1 MIQIQEAILH
11 FYDAATLSETLSD
24 TPLDLRSGL
33 MVDYLAHHIERGLK
47 DPAASHAKFSQTSAV
62 PERIK
67 TFIKGDESLVDFSK
81 WAAGLFFG
89 ELRDLGVEEN
99 YHLALARFHT
109 EIGTPYLA
117 ILALADKLAYTHQV
131 DAADDGTLSASIAVH
146 RSIMPQPTQ
155 RIKGYAFINLE
166 DLGIRLCD
174 IKVKFEKETILL
186 FEEVLLGCLTEPS
199 SRESYRQIRQ
209 MTLAVA
215 DDYSQDGVEAFTR
228 AKKFLADNATGS
240 DLVDTRTLAEKVFPN
255 SIQMQNSFMGEVSYA
270 NLPENLVVEQ
280 EFARKQT
287 ATHKLVCDGEITLTI
302 PAEWYDDPDRVEIR
316 VENDGTTTIT
326 LRGIET
332 MTAK

>member
-1 MIQIQEAILH
+1 
-11 FYDAATLSETLSD
+11 
-24 TPLDLRSGL
+24 
-33 MVDYLAHHIERGLK
+33 
-47 DPAASHAKFSQTSAV
+47 
-62 PERIK
+62 
-67 TFIKGDESLVDFSK
+67 
-81 WAAGLFFG
+81 
-89 ELRDLGVEEN
+89 
-99 YHLALARFHT
+99 
-109 EIGTPYLA
+109 
-117 ILALADKLAYTHQV
+117 
-131 DAADDGTLSASIAVH
+131 
-146 RSIMPQPTQ
+146 
-155 RIKGYAFINLE
+155 
-166 DLGIRLCD
+166 
-174 IKVKFEKETILL
+174 
-186 FEEVLLGCLTEPS
+186 
-199 SRESYRQIRQ
+199 

>member
-1 MIQIQEAILH
+1 
-11 FYDAATLSETLSD
+11 
-24 TPLDLRSGL
+24 
-33 MVDYLAHHIERGLK
+33 
-47 DPAASHAKFSQTSAV
+47 
-62 PERIK
+62 
-67 TFIKGDESLVDFSK
+67 
-81 WAAGLFFG
+81 
-89 ELRDLGVEEN
+89 
-99 YHLALARFHT
+99 
-109 EIGTPYLA
+109 
-117 ILALADKLAYTHQV
+117 
-131 DAADDGTLSASIAVH
+131 
-146 RSIMPQPTQ
+146 MPQPTQ

-228 AKKFLADNATGS
+228 AKKFLADNADNS
-240 DLVDTRTLAEKVFPN
+240 DLVDTHTLAEKVFPN

-287 ATHKLVCDGEITLTI
+287 ATHKLVCDGEITITI

-316 VENDGTTTIT
+316 MESDGTTTIT